1 MRSRALLWLV
11 VAAARAWD
19 FPWSSTE
26 EGWAPEETAPQAES
40 DPFWVD
46 SAPCEADTRPPR
58 NEQRGRALT
67 GNLLRNGDARE
78 RTMDGWSV
86 VNGGDGWSAKDGVFK
101 TSFEPNTRRQVV
113 DLLNW
118 VEASVLDSGK
128 VEIVL
133 GEQITETGSRDK
145 YFIRAALCRDP
156 GCKSNIARWAPCRC
170 EKEELQSS
178 CALTEAY
185 CVTRGGGKSKND
197 LGHDKPGKPGDDRT
211 RDDAWRDLTYTF
223 SATDVVGARYLL
235 FEDGGCS
242 GEFWKGLWGPWFR
255 RAFVKVHAVAAESAP
270 SGGRLMRD
278 LLFGFSLIAVIA
290 AYAWLYAKNR
300 SKIARVDEE
309 TSLLSQTE
317 ENPFEPNGL
326 EITKF

>member
-58 NEQRGRALT
+58 NEKRGRALT
-67 GNLLRNGDARE
+67 GNLLRNPDARE

-86 VNGGDGWSAKDGVFK
+86 VNGGDGWDATV
-101 TSFEPNTRRQVV
+101 
-113 DLLNW
+113 LL
-118 VEASVLDSGK
+118 
-128 VEIVL
+128 
-133 GEQITETGSRDK
+133 
-145 YFIRAALCRDP
+145 
-156 GCKSNIARWAPCRC
+156 
-170 EKEELQSS
+170 
-178 CALTEAY
+178 
-185 CVTRGGGKSKND
+185 
-197 LGHDKPGKPGDDRT
+197 
-211 RDDAWRDLTYTF
+211 
-223 SATDVVGARYLL
+223 
-235 FEDGGCS
+235 
-242 GEFWKGLWGPWFR
+242 
-255 RAFVKVHAVAAESAP
+255 
-270 SGGRLMRD
+270 
-278 LLFGFSLIAVIA
+278 

-309 TSLLSQTE
+309 TSLLSQTD
-317 ENPFEPNGL
+317 ENPFDPHNGL